1 MNALALAEAWLEKHP
16 NNAFLFLGH
25 CKSLAPVWEE
35 LAKEF
40 DADDS
45 ILIAKVDATAN
56 ECEGVNIKSFPTLKL
71 WKKESNQVVDFNGAR
86 DLETLKHFVKTG
98 EMSLPKKS
106 EDEEVEKKDEEEKKK
121 DEL

>member
-1 MNALALAEAWLEKHP
+1 M
-16 NNAFLFLGH
+16 
-25 CKSLAPVWEE
+25 APIWEE

-40 DADDS
+40 DSDDS
-45 ILIAKVDATAN
+45 IVIAKVDATAN

-71 WKKESNQVVDFNGAR
+71 WKKESNKVVDFNGAR

-98 EMSLPKKS
+98 EMSLPKKV
-106 EDEEVEKKDEEEKKK
+106 EEEVEDKKIEEK

>member
-1 MNALALAEAWLEKHP
+1 MI
-16 NNAFLFLGH
+16 LGH
-25 CKSLAPVWEE
+25 CKALAPTWDE

-40 DADDS
+40 ESDDS
-45 ILIAKVDATAN
+45 IVIAKVDATAN
-56 ECEGVNIKSFPTLKL
+56 ECEGVNIKSFPTLKM

-98 EMSLPKKS
+98 EMSLPKK
-106 EDEEVEKKDEEEKKK
+106 EEPEETEEGEGNKK